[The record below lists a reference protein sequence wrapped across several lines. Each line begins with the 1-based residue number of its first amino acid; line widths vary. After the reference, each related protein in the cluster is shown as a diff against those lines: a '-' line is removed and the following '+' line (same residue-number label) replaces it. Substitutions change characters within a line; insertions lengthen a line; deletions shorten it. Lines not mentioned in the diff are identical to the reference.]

1 MQYRKVGNGA
11 GSGWGSQLMKY
22 GLALGFLFLVAG
34 AAVNAQE
41 PRPNDANTYVEATG
55 GNSVLQLR
63 YLASSPWAV
72 TGGSRSDLDYGFL
85 LSENRDIIL
94 SSALMFHTNLHL
106 LPGLSIDVGPQGYLA
121 LLSAVNKT
129 NVFAVAFGADA
140 RYLILPR
147 WGIALYGSAYYSP
160 GVLTFGSAHNL
171 YDFTAGGQVQ
181 FTPRLAGV
189 AGYRWLKF
197 TTVAE
202 PDVRVQNELF
212 AGLRWQFQ

>member
-1 MQYRKVGNGA
+1 MANGEA
-11 GSGWGSQLMKY
+11 NAMKH
-22 GLALGFLFLVAG
+22 GLTSGFLCLLACS
-34 AAVNAQE
+34 AVHAQE
-41 PRPNDANTYVEATG
+41 PRPNDASTYVEATG

-63 YLASSPWAV
+63 YLAPSPWPA
-72 TGGSRSDLDYGFL
+72 TGGGTRSDLDYGFL

-106 LPGLSIDVGPQGYLA
+106 LPGLSIDIGPQGYLA

-129 NVFAVAFGADA
+129 DVFAVAFGADA
-140 RYLILPR
+140 RYVLLPR
-147 WGIALYGSAYYSP
+147 WGIAAFGSAYYSP

-171 YDFTAGGQVQ
+171 YDFTAGAQIQ
-181 FTPRLAGV
+181 FTPKLAGL

-197 TTVAE
+197 TTVNE

-212 AGLRWQFQ
+212 AGLRWRLQ